1 MCDITHKF
9 CSNSSPEKMEVA
21 GCTVCGQLTPSM
33 KLTRLK
39 SMKQY
44 LCVLQAQGITR
55 VERMKSSKLIQE
67 YKGPVLDYKSD
78 CICDNCQKQVWKGQV
93 P

>member
-1 MCDITHKF
+1 MCDIACEF
-9 CSNSSPEKMEVA
+9 CSNSSPEKMEEA
-21 GCTVCGQLTPSM
+21 GCAVCGQLTPST

-39 SMKQY
+39 SVKQY
-44 LCVLQAQGITR
+44 LRVLQAQGVTR

-67 YKGPVLDYKSD
+67 YKGPVLDYKCD
-78 CICDNCQKQVWKGQV
+78 HICDNCWKQVQKGQV